1 MLGLN
6 MLFRLMLFMLRF
18 LVKGF
23 ILKGMI
29 CISFRVNERE
39 MIVGSK
45 KFFCLVIV
53 YVIVFLLV
61 FCYLIMS
68 L

>member
-6 MLFRLMLFMLRF
+6 MLFRLMLFMLRC

-29 CISFRVNERE
+29 CISFRVNECE

-53 YVIVFLLV
+53 YVIVFLFV
-61 FCYLIMS
+61 FCYLIMF

>member
-1 MLGLN
+1 
-6 MLFRLMLFMLRF
+6 MLFRLILFMLRF

-53 YVIVFLLV
+53 YVIVFLLI
-61 FCYLIMS
+61 FCYLIMF